1 MLRLWKVCHQM
12 EIGVSSASFYPLETE
27 FAVSELIKLGFHKT
41 ELFLNSESEFDPT
54 YCKNLRKILDSA
66 CVSVVSVHAYTAA
79 VEGIYFFGD
88 YPRRTADSIEAY
100 RKYFRAAEI
109 LGAKYFTFHGDRT
122 LTGKRSIH
130 QTPIDRHSEV
140 LLRLADAAKEHGI
153 LIAQENVSWC
163 TSADPE
169 YIRGLRRNLGDA
181 IGYTLDLK
189 QARRANTP
197 WQDYADAM
205 GDRIVNLH
213 ISDVKGDKTSILP
226 GRGDFD
232 YIEFYQFLKKIGY
245 SGDSIIEVYRED
257 YNQFFELVDAK
268 RYVESVFCEK

>member
-1 MLRLWKVCHQM
+1 M
-12 EIGVSSASFYPLETE
+12 EIGISSASFYPLETE
-27 FAVSELIKLGFHKT
+27 FAVSELIKLGFRKT
-41 ELFLNSESEFDPT
+41 ELFLNSESEFEFE
-54 YCKNLRKILDSA
+54 YCQKLRSTLDA
-66 CVSVVSVHAYTAA
+66 AGVSVVSVHAYTAA

-122 LTGKRSIH
+122 LTGGRSVH
-130 QTPIDRHSEV
+130 QTPIERHSEV
-140 LLRLADAAKEHGI
+140 LFRLANAAKEHGI

-163 TSADPE
+163 TSADPA
-169 YIRGLRRNLGDA
+169 YIRGLRENLGDV

-189 QARRANTP
+189 QARRANIP
-197 WQDYADAM
+197 WQAYADAM

-213 ISDVKGDKTSILP
+213 ISDVKGDKTSLLP
-226 GRGDFD
+226 GCGDFD
-232 YIEFYQFLKKIGY
+232 YIEFYRFLKKFGY
-245 SGDSIIEVYRED
+245 KGDSIIEVYRED

-268 RYVESVFCEK
+268 RYVESVFGENR